1 MNIRWE
7 RATRVPRPPV
17 WALILAGGWLL
28 LVSLGVLLEQHG
40 AATLETCLLHRL
52 TGRPCPT
59 CGSTRVV
66 LGFARGAWR
75 EALGM
80 NPLVA
85 IGLAL
90 GAIWL
95 GLRLATGR
103 SLHWDLSE
111 AERRVALAFG
121 LALLAANWAWVLR
134 TQA

>member
-1 MNIRWE
+1 MKVRWE
-7 RATRVPRPPV
+7 RTTRVPRPPV

-28 LVSLGVLLEQHG
+28 LVSLGVLLEQRG

-66 LGFARGAWR
+66 LGFVRGAWL

-85 IGLAL
+85 AGLVL
-90 GAIWL
+90 GLVWL
-95 GLRLATGR
+95 GLRLVTGR
-103 SLHWDLSE
+103 SLRWDLST
-111 AERRVALAFG
+111 AERRLALALG
-121 LALLAANWAWVLR
+121 LALLFANWAWVLR